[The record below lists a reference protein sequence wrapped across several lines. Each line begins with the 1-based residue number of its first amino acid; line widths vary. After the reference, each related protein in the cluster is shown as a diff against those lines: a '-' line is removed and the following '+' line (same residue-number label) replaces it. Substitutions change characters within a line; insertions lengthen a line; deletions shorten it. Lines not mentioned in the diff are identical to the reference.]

1 MTSRTT
7 YYNQTYKMK
16 IDMDNNFD
24 WAEGMASA
32 VTAADKDG
40 VIRYMNRKARETYK
54 KHGNLIGKSLYDCH
68 GERAAAII
76 RRLLTEGGTNAYT
89 IEKEGLRKMI
99 YQTAVTAADGR
110 VEGIVE
116 VSMVIPDELPHYI
129 RG

>member
-1 MTSRTT
+1 
-7 YYNQTYKMK
+7 MK

-116 VSMVIPDELPHYI
+116 VSMVIPDELPHYAALHQGI
-129 RG
+129 KN

>member
-1 MTSRTT
+1 MPKFASSTHTQSD
-7 YYNQTYKMK
+7 KMENMK
-16 IDMDNNFD
+16 DFD
-24 WAEGMASA
+24 WAEGMSAA

>member
-116 VSMVIPDELPHYI
+116 VSMVIPDELPHYV

>member
-1 MTSRTT
+1 
-7 YYNQTYKMK
+7 
-16 IDMDNNFD
+16 MDNNFN
-24 WAEGMASA
+24 WAEGMACA

-40 VIRYMNRKARETYK
+40 VIRYMNRKAQETYK

-76 RRLLTEGGTNAYT
+76 RQLLAEGGTNAYT
-89 IEKEGLRKMI
+89 IEKNGQHKVI
-99 YQTAVTAADGR
+99 YQTAVTDGDGH

-116 VSMVIPDELPHYI
+116 ISMVVPEEMPHYV

>member
-1 MTSRTT
+1 MEK
-7 YYNQTYKMK
+7 YE
-16 IDMDNNFD
+16 
-24 WAEGMASA
+24 WAEGMACA

-40 VIRYMNRKARETYK
+40 VIRYMNRRARETYK

-68 GERAAAII
+68 GERAAGII

-89 IEKEGLRKMI
+89 IEKNGQHKVI
-99 YQTAVTAADGR
+99 YQTAVTDGDGR

-116 VSMVIPDELPHYI
+116 ISMVVPEEMPHYV